1 MTMMAGYVFISYSG
15 HDAAYVQDLAEH
27 LRQSGVA
34 VWTGAGESWVPTIRE
49 KIDGCDAVIAVMT
62 PEAADSDRVIRE
74 IRYAEL
80 VRKPLVP
87 LLLRGQPFAQLPDR
101 RYADVTGGGMP
112 GPDVVELLAGIAARA
127 TPLEAGDP
135 SLAATRVRGMAV
147 SAVVAILGV
156 LGAAAGVRSGQKV
169 LWVIGLIALVP
180 AGFWIVFS
188 ASRLRR

>member
-15 HDAAYVQDLAEH
+15 HDAAYVQDLVEH
-27 LRQSGVA
+27 LRHAGVEAWSGA
-34 VWTGAGESWVPTIRE
+34 AESWMPTIRE

-87 LLLRGQPFAQLPDR
+87 LLLRGRPFAQVPHE
-101 RYADVTGGGMP
+101 YSDVTGGGMP
-112 GPDVVELLAGIAARA
+112 APEVVELLAGIAAR
-127 TPLEAGDP
+127 TPPEPSDP
-135 SLAATRVRGMAV
+135 SLTATRVRGMAV
-147 SAVVAILGV
+147 SAVVAVIGI
-156 LGAAAGVRSGQKV
+156 LGAAAGVRSGQRV
-169 LWVIGLIALVP
+169 LWVIGLMALVP
-180 AGFWIVFS
+180 AAFWIIFS